1 MSARFDF
8 VISSSPRKV
17 SSCDPRAVL
26 QEIAPF
32 PVITSTSTD
41 CEARQNTPDEKH
53 SGPTREWPRTH
64 L

>member
-8 VISSSPRKV
+8 AISCSPRKV
-17 SSCDPRAVL
+17 SSSDLQAVL
-26 QEIAPF
+26 QAIAPF
-32 PVITSTSTD
+32 PVITNTSTD

-53 SGPTREWPRTH
+53 SRPTREWPRTH